1 MSALNI
7 SLPRFDYMCQN
18 NTFSGSQGRFRYK
31 FFPEKKDD
39 IDTVLVAACYL
50 DLEAGRITRQEF
62 PYSDEGIDLAEAW
75 LAAQYDE
82 QEK

>member
-1 MSALNI
+1 MSTLNI

-39 IDTVLVAACYL
+39 IDTVLVAACYF
-50 DLEAGRITRQEF
+50 DNC
-62 PYSDEGIDLAEAW
+62 Y
-75 LAAQYDE
+75 
-82 QEK
+82 